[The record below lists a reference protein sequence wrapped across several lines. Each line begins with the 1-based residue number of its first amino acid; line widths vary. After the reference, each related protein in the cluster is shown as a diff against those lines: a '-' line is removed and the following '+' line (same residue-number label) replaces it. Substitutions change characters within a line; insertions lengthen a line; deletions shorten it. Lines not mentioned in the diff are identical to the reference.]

1 LSTASGLDTKYYEYA
16 KADIDAVLKT
26 LKSSINGLTDSE
38 VKERIKQYG
47 YNDPVKRDKK
57 PAIIQFLLKFTNP
70 LIIVLMLI
78 GIFTLFYAELFSA
91 ISIFV
96 MIFTSV
102 CISFYQEYRS
112 DKEIEKLIEMVRVK
126 ITVIRNGKKREINI
140 HELVPGDIIDV
151 SAGDIIPADVRLI
164 NSKDAFINES
174 SLTGESFPAEK
185 DHDTLRNAE
194 TITDLKNIAFMGT
207 SVVSGSATCVVLTTG
222 KYTEFSHI
230 AKNIA
235 KNNFETSFDR
245 GIRDFTWLMIK
256 FVLILV
262 IFIFAIN
269 AILKA
274 DLLESILFSLAVAVG
289 LTPEMLPML
298 TTLNLSKGARDMS
311 KKQVIVKHLE
321 SIQNLGAM
329 DVLCTDKTGT
339 LTEDKIILEKH
350 CNINGEED
358 YSVLRCAYINS
369 FYQTG
374 LKNMMDE
381 TIIKHEPITIKSV
394 NKIDE
399 IPFDFSRKI
408 ISIVAK
414 IDMTSQNAKK
424 DSRAEDNTN
433 KNYIKDN
440 MRKGT
445 FIISKGAPEELLKR
459 CSKYELNG
467 KCYNLDK
474 KAIRTAKAQ
483 YEKLSSDGFRVLAV
497 AYKPIQEKDKY
508 TLEDEKKL
516 ILKGYLAF
524 LDPPKHS
531 SLEAIRSLEDLGIE
545 VKIITGDNDLVTKK
559 ICSEL
564 GLEIKGC
571 ITGIDI
577 DKLNDAELLSV
588 VEKMTIFA
596 RVEPLQKER
605 IVEALQKNG
614 HTVGFM
620 GDGIN
625 DAPTLKKADVG
636 ISVNNG
642 VDIAKESA
650 GIILLDKN
658 LMVLKDGVIDGRK
671 VFGNLIKYIRMGSS
685 SNFGNMF
692 SLAGASL
699 FLPFLPML
707 PIQIILNNFFYDM
720 SQLSIPTDNVDEEYI
735 RKPRPWNIESIKR
748 FMIFIG
754 PLSSIF
760 DFVTFF
766 VFYWIFRTVPAQFQ
780 TAWFIESL
788 TTQVL
793 IIYIIRTDKIPFIE
807 SRPSMP
813 VVFTT
818 LFIVLMGLTLTLL
831 PVGKFFGF
839 EPLPIKFLLTIYGIV
854 AAYIILTFFAKKKLM
869 KRFNFE

>member
-1 LSTASGLDTKYYEYA
+1 MGVTSGLDAKYYTYA
-16 KADIDAVLKT
+16 KTDVDAILREFNT
-26 LKSSINGLTDSE
+26 TPDGLTDAE
-38 VKERIKQYG
+38 AKNRIKQYG
-47 YNDPVKRDKK
+47 YNDPIKRDKR

-70 LIIVLMLI
+70 LIIVLLVI

-91 ISIFV
+91 IFIFL
-96 MIFTSV
+96 MILTSV

-112 DKEIEKLIEMVRVK
+112 DKEIEKLIELVSVK
-126 ITVIRNGKKREINI
+126 ITVIRNGKKNDINI

-151 SAGDIIPADVRLI
+151 SAGDIIPADVRI
-164 NSKDAFINES
+164 IQSKDLFINES
-174 SLTGESFPAEK
+174 SLTGEAFPVEK
-185 DHDTLRNAE
+185 DYETLKNVDA
-194 TITDLKNIAFMGT
+194 INDLKNTAFMGT
-207 SVVSGSATCVVLTTG
+207 SVVSGSATCVVLMTG

-235 KNNFETSFDR
+235 KDNFETSFDK

-256 FVLILV
+256 FVLILI

-269 AILKA
+269 ALLKGNI
-274 DLLESILFSLAVAVG
+274 LESILFSLAVAVG
-289 LTPEMLPML
+289 LTPEILPML
-298 TTLNLSKGARDMS
+298 VTLNLSRGARSMS

-329 DVLCTDKTGT
+329 DILCTDKTGT
-339 LTEDKIILEKH
+339 LTEDKIILEKYCDIH
-350 CNINGEED
+350 GNDD
-358 YSVLRCAYINS
+358 YSVLRYAYINS

-374 LKNMMDE
+374 LKNVMDE
-381 TIIKHEPITIKSV
+381 AIIKNEPITLKSV
-394 NKIDE
+394 SKIDE
-399 IPFDFSRKI
+399 IPFDFSRKLM
-408 ISIVAK
+408 SIVAK
-414 IDMTSQNAKK
+414 VDMVSIDNKEVKANAH
-424 DSRAEDNTN
+424 R
-433 KNYIKDN
+433 
-440 MRKGT
+440 GL

-459 CSKYELNG
+459 CSKYELKG
-467 KCYNLDK
+467 KYYALDK
-474 KAIRTAKAQ
+474 KTVKLAVAQ
-483 YEKLSSDGFRVLAV
+483 YEKLSNEGFRVLAV
-497 AYKPIQEKDKY
+497 AYKPVKEQKKY
-508 TLEDEKKL
+508 TPDDEKGL
-516 ILKGYLAF
+516 ILKGYLSF

-531 SLEAIRSLEDLGIE
+531 SLEAIRALEELGIE
-545 VKIITGDNDLVTKK
+545 VKIITGDNELVTKK

-564 GLEIKGC
+564 GLTIKGC
-571 ITGIDI
+571 ITGRDI

-588 VEKMTIFA
+588 VEKMTVFA
-596 RVEPLQKER
+596 RVAPLQKTR

-614 HTVGFM
+614 HTVGFL

-650 GIILLDKN
+650 GIILLNKD
-658 LMVLKDGVIDGRK
+658 LMVLKEGVIDGRK

-707 PIQIILNNFFYDM
+707 PIQIILNNFLYDM
-720 SQLSIPTDNVDEEYI
+720 SQLSIPTDNVDAEYI
-735 RKPRPWNIESIKR
+735 KKPRAWNIESIKR
-748 FMIFIG
+748 FMVFIG

-760 DFVTFF
+760 DFTTFF
-766 VFYWIFRTVPAQFQ
+766 VFYLVFHAIPAQFQ

-793 IIYIIRTDKIPFIE
+793 IIYIIRTNKIPFVE
-807 SRPSMP
+807 SRPSLP

-818 LFIVLMGLTLTLL
+818 IGIVLLGLTLTML
-831 PVGKFFGF
+831 PVGQFFGF
-839 EPLPIKFLLTIYGIV
+839 EPLPLKFIATIYGIV
-854 AAYIILTFFAKKKLM
+854 VGYILLTFFAKKRLM
-869 KRFNFE
+869 KKFNFE